1 MYDTVFFDLDGTVT
15 DPGVGITNSVAYALE
30 KFGICLEEN
39 RTLNPFVGP
48 PLLDSFRRFFGFSEH
63 DALLAIDYY
72 REYFRARGIFE
83 NEVYPGVPELLAAL
97 RAHGCRILLASSKPE
112 EFCRRILDHFDL
124 AKFFDFAGGGTMDES
139 RRDKADVIGY
149 SLASA
154 GVTDRASCLMVGDRE
169 NDIRGAKQMGMASAG
184 VLFGYGSREEL
195 ESAGADYLAA
205 SPAEILQIVLNEG
218 KIS

>member
-1 MYDTVFFDLDGTVT
+1 M
-15 DPGVGITNSVAYALE
+15 
-30 KFGICLEEN
+30 
-39 RTLNPFVGP
+39 
-48 PLLDSFRRFFGFSEH
+48 
-63 DALLAIDYY
+63 
-72 REYFRARGIFE
+72 
-83 NEVYPGVPELLAAL
+83 PELLAAL

-112 EFCRRILDHFDL
+112 EFCRCILDHFDL

-169 NDIRGAKQMGMASAG
+169 NDIRGAKQTGMASAG